1 MRKTPYQV
9 VIVGGG
15 ISGLATA
22 YALTEEGEK
31 TQTAVQCT
39 VVEREPRWGGKILTH
54 VTDNYLI
61 EGGPDSFLTSKPWA
75 LELCRTLGLQEQL
88 ISTNSQHNQTFS
100 FCRGALRELPQG
112 LLAFR
117 PRRVDTLVS
126 SGLLSWGGM
135 FRMAA
140 ERFWPRRNP
149 WPTDES
155 LGEFFRRRFG
165 AEAFE
170 HLIEPL
176 VAGIYAGDADE
187 LSIESTFPRFRELER
202 EHGSVIKGMRKA
214 LANAP
219 PSPRSS
225 GEATTMFMSLRG
237 GLSELIRSLVETL
250 RKRGVGLMAGG
261 ECLEIQPPTLES
273 GVFHVTLEN
282 GDRLPAD
289 AVVLATPTYQTARL
303 LRAFQ
308 PETASLLDGIPY
320 ASTAT
325 ISMGYPAESIASQI
339 RGFGF
344 VVPRKEQRPLLAA
357 TWTSLKWPD
366 RSRPGETLIRCYIGG
381 RGRETVLEQDDHSL
395 VECVRRELT
404 SMVGITA
411 APTYTEVHRWR
422 QGMPQYVLG
431 HRDRLAKV
439 QEQLANS
446 PGLYVTGAGLYGIG
460 IPDCIREGT
469 KVGKRLLQ
477 DFTSN
482 PSIKDSGRTGSGGR
496 GQIG

>member
-1 MRKTPYQV
+1 MMRETPYQV
-9 VIVGGG
+9 VIIGGG

-22 YALTEEGEK
+22 YALMEEGEK

-39 VVEREPRWGGKILTH
+39 LVEREPRWGGKILTH
-54 VTDNYLI
+54 VTDDYLI

-75 LELCRTLGLQEQL
+75 LELCRTLGLQDQL
-88 ISTNSQHNQTFS
+88 ISTNLQHNQTFS

-135 FRMAA
+135 LRMAA

-149 WPTDES
+149 WPTDET

-170 HLIEPL
+170 NLIEPL
-176 VAGIYAGDADE
+176 VAGIYAGDAEE
-187 LSIESTFPRFRELER
+187 LSIESTFPRFRALER
-202 EHGSVIKGMRKA
+202 EHGSIIKGMRKA
-214 LANAP
+214 LAHGPAA
-219 PSPRSS
+219 PRSS
-225 GEATTMFMSLRG
+225 DEATTMFMSLRG
-237 GLSELIRSLVETL
+237 GLSELIRTLVEVL
-250 RKRGVGLMAGG
+250 RKRGVGFMAGV
-261 ECLEIQPPTLES
+261 ECLEIQTPTPQSTL
-273 GVFHVTLEN
+273 FHVMLDN

-289 AVVLATPTYQTARL
+289 AVVLATPAFQTARL
-303 LRAFQ
+303 LRTFQ
-308 PETASLLDGIPY
+308 PETAGLLDGIPY

-325 ISMGYPAESIASQI
+325 ISMAYPTESIGPQI

-366 RSRPGETLIRCYIGG
+366 RSRAEDTLIRCYIGG
-381 RGRETVLEQDDHSL
+381 RGRESVFEQDDCSL

-411 APTYTEVHRWR
+411 SPTYTEVHRWS

-469 KVGKRLLQ
+469 RVGRQLLE
-477 DFTSN
+477 DHSHRKAT
-482 PSIKDSGRTGSGGR
+482 R
-496 GQIG
+496 GAGNTVSR

>member
-22 YALTEEGEK
+22 YTLTEEGAK
-31 TQTAVQCT
+31 TQTPVQCT
-39 VVEREPRWGGKILTH
+39 VIEREPRWGGKILTH
-54 VTDNYLI
+54 VTNNYLI

-75 LELCRTLGLQEQL
+75 LDLCRTLGLQDQL
-88 ISTNSQHNQTFS
+88 IATNPQHNQTFS

-135 FRMAA
+135 LRMAA
-140 ERFWPRRNP
+140 ERFWPKQNP
-149 WPTDES
+149 WPADES

-170 HLIEPL
+170 YLIEPL

-214 LANAP
+214 LASP
-219 PSPRSS
+219 PSPPRPS
-225 GEATTMFMSLRG
+225 GEAASMFMSLRG
-237 GLSELIRSLVETL
+237 GLSELIRSLMEAL
-250 RKRGVGLMAGG
+250 RTRGVRLMAGV
-261 ECLEIQPPTLES
+261 ECHEIQSPTLES
-273 GVFHVTLEN
+273 GVFHVMLDDGN
-282 GDRLPAD
+282 RLSAD
-289 AVVLATPTYQTARL
+289 AVVLATPAYQTARL
-303 LRAFQ
+303 LRAYR
-308 PETASLLDGIPY
+308 PEIASLLDGIPY

-366 RSRPGETLIRCYIGG
+366 RSRAGETLIRCYIGG
-381 RGRETVLEQDDHSL
+381 RGRETVVEQDDNSL
-395 VECVRRELT
+395 MECVREELL

-439 QEQLANS
+439 QKQLAHS

-469 KVGKRLLQ
+469 KVGKQLLQ
-477 DFTSN
+477 DYADN
-482 PSIKDSGRTGSGGR
+482 PAKKIPEA
-496 GQIG
+496 

>member
-15 ISGLATA
+15 ISGLATS
-22 YALTEEGEK
+22 YAIMEEAEK

-39 VVEREPRWGGKILTH
+39 VVERDPRWGGKILTH
-54 VTDNYLI
+54 VTDKYLI

-75 LELCRTLGLQEQL
+75 LELCRTLGLQDQL

-135 FRMAA
+135 LRMAA

-149 WPTDES
+149 WPADES
-155 LGEFFRRRFG
+155 MGEFFRRRFG
-165 AEAFE
+165 TEAFE
-170 HLIEPL
+170 NLIEPL

-214 LANAP
+214 LGAAP
-219 PSPRSS
+219 AAPRSS
-225 GEATTMFMSLRG
+225 GDTPTMFMSLRG
-237 GLSELIRSLVETL
+237 GLGELIRTLVEAL
-250 RKRGVGLMAGG
+250 RRRGVELIGG
-261 ECLEIQPPTLES
+261 AECQEIQSPAPES
-273 GVFHVTLEN
+273 GVFHVMLDN

-289 AVVLATPTYQTARL
+289 AVVLATPAYQTAQL
-303 LRAFQ
+303 LRAIQ
-308 PETASLLDGIPY
+308 PEAASLLDGIPY

-325 ISMGYPAESIASQI
+325 ISMAYPPESIRSQI

-366 RSRPGETLIRCYIGG
+366 RSRAGETLIRCYIGG
-381 RGRETVLEQDDHSL
+381 RGRESVLEQDDDSL
-395 VECVRRELT
+395 VECVRGELT
-404 SMVGITA
+404 SLVGITT
-411 APTYTEVHRWR
+411 APTYTEVHRWK

-431 HRDRLAKV
+431 HRDRLAKL
-439 QEQLANS
+439 QEHLAHS
-446 PGLYVTGAGLYGIG
+446 PGLYVTGAGMYGIG
-460 IPDCIREGT
+460 IPDCIREAT
-469 KVGKRLLQ
+469 RVGKQLLQ
-477 DFTSN
+477 DYAAHHSA
-482 PSIKDSGRTGSGGR
+482 KKSGRTVSG
-496 GQIG
+496 

>member
-15 ISGLATA
+15 ISGLATS
-22 YALTEEGEK
+22 YALMEEAEN

-61 EGGPDSFLTSKPWA
+61 EGGADSFLTSKPWA
-75 LELCRTLGLQEQL
+75 LELCRTLGLQDQL
-88 ISTNSQHNQTFS
+88 ISTNSQHNQIFS

-135 FRMAA
+135 LRMAA
-140 ERFWPRRNP
+140 ERFWPRRDP
-149 WPTDES
+149 WPADES

-165 AEAFE
+165 TEAFE
-170 HLIEPL
+170 NLIEPL

-219 PSPRSS
+219 APPRSS

-237 GLSELIRSLVETL
+237 GLGELIRTLVEAL
-250 RKRGVGLMAGG
+250 RERGVGLIGG
-261 ECLEIQPPTLES
+261 VECLDIQPQALES
-273 GVFHVTLEN
+273 GVFHVMLDN

-289 AVVLATPTYQTARL
+289 AVVLATPAYQTARL

-308 PETASLLDGIPY
+308 PEAAGLLDGIPY

-325 ISMGYPAESIASQI
+325 ISMAYPAESIGSKI

-344 VVPRKEQRPLLAA
+344 VVPRKEQRRLLAA

-366 RSRPGETLIRCYIGG
+366 RSRAGETLIRCYIGG
-381 RGRETVLEQDDHSL
+381 RGRETVLEQDDSSL
-395 VECVRRELT
+395 VECVRGELT
-404 SMVGITA
+404 SMVGITT
-411 APTYTEVHRWR
+411 APTYTEVHRWK

-446 PGLYVTGAGLYGIG
+446 PGLYVTGAGMYGIG

-469 KVGKRLLQ
+469 RVGKQLLQ
-477 DFTSN
+477 DYAANHSR
-482 PSIKDSGRTGSGGR
+482 KKSGSTVSG
-496 GQIG
+496 

>member
-1 MRKTPYQV
+1 MKIPYQV

-22 YALTEEGEK
+22 YALTEEGAK
-31 TQTAVQCT
+31 IQIPVQCT

-54 VTDNYLI
+54 VTDSYLI

-75 LELCRTLGLQEQL
+75 LELCRTLGLQDQL
-88 ISTNSQHNQTFS
+88 ISTNPQHNQTFS

-135 FRMAA
+135 LRMAA
-140 ERFWPRRNP
+140 ERFWPKQNP
-149 WPTDES
+149 WPSDES
-155 LGEFFRRRFG
+155 LGAFFRRRFG
-165 AEAFE
+165 TEAFE
-170 HLIEPL
+170 YLIEPL

-214 LANAP
+214 LASP
-219 PSPRSS
+219 PSAPRPS
-225 GEATTMFMSLRG
+225 GAATSMFMSLRG
-237 GLSELIRSLVETL
+237 GLGELIQSLVETL
-250 RKRGVGLMAGG
+250 RKRGVELMAGVG
-261 ECLEIQPPTLES
+261 CLEIQSPTLGS
-273 GVFHVTLEN
+273 GEFQVILEN
-282 GDRLPAD
+282 GNRLPAD
-289 AVVLATPTYQTARL
+289 AVVLATPAYQTARL

-308 PETASLLDGIPY
+308 PGIASLLDGIPY

-366 RSRPGETLIRCYIGG
+366 RSRAGETLIRCYIGG
-381 RGRETVLEQDDHSL
+381 RGRETVVEQDDSSL
-395 VECVRRELT
+395 VTCVRGELL

-411 APTYTEVHRWR
+411 APTYAEVHRWR

-431 HRDRLAKV
+431 HQERLAKV
-439 QEQLANS
+439 QEQLARS

-460 IPDCIREGT
+460 IPDCIREGM
-469 KVGKRLLQ
+469 KVGKQILPDHAQ
-477 DFTSN
+477 N
-482 PSIKDSGRTGSGGR
+482 HAIKNSGSTESGGM

>member
-15 ISGLATA
+15 ISGLATS
-22 YALTEEGEK
+22 YALMEEAEN

-75 LELCRTLGLQEQL
+75 LELCRTLGLQDQL

-135 FRMAA
+135 LRMAA
-140 ERFWPRRNP
+140 ERFWPRRDP
-149 WPTDES
+149 WPADES

-165 AEAFE
+165 TEAFE
-170 HLIEPL
+170 NLIEPL

-219 PSPRSS
+219 SAPRSS

-237 GLSELIRSLVETL
+237 GLGELIRTLVETL
-250 RKRGVGLMAGG
+250 RERGVGLIGG
-261 ECLEIQPPTLES
+261 VECLDIQPPALES
-273 GVFHVTLEN
+273 GVFHVMLDN

-289 AVVLATPTYQTARL
+289 AVVLATPAYQTARL

-308 PETASLLDGIPY
+308 PEAAGLLDGIPY

-325 ISMGYPAESIASQI
+325 ISMAYPAE
-339 RGFGF
+339 
-344 VVPRKEQRPLLAA
+344 
-357 TWTSLKWPD
+357 
-366 RSRPGETLIRCYIGG
+366 
-381 RGRETVLEQDDHSL
+381 
-395 VECVRRELT
+395 
-404 SMVGITA
+404 
-411 APTYTEVHRWR
+411 
-422 QGMPQYVLG
+422 
-431 HRDRLAKV
+431 
-439 QEQLANS
+439 
-446 PGLYVTGAGLYGIG
+446 
-460 IPDCIREGT
+460 
-469 KVGKRLLQ
+469 
-477 DFTSN
+477 
-482 PSIKDSGRTGSGGR
+482 
-496 GQIG
+496 

>member
-1 MRKTPYQV
+1 MRKTPYQA

-22 YALTEEGEK
+22 YALMEEAEN

-75 LELCRTLGLQEQL
+75 LELCRTLGLQDQL

-126 SGLLSWGGM
+126 SGLLSLGGM
-135 FRMAA
+135 LRMAA

-149 WPTDES
+149 WPTDET

-165 AEAFE
+165 TEAFE
-170 HLIEPL
+170 NLIEPL

-202 EHGSVIKGMRKA
+202 EYGSVIKGMRKA

-219 PSPRSS
+219 SSPRSS
-225 GEATTMFMSLRG
+225 GQATTMFMSLRG
-237 GLSELIRSLVETL
+237 GLGELIRTLVEAL
-250 RKRGVGLMAGG
+250 RKRGVRLIGG
-261 ECLEIQPPTLES
+261 VECLEIQPPTPES
-273 GVFHVTLEN
+273 GVFHIMLDN
-282 GDRLPAD
+282 GNRIPAD
-289 AVVLATPTYQTARL
+289 AVVLATPAYQTAGF

-308 PETASLLDGIPY
+308 SETARLLDGIPY

-325 ISMGYPAESIASQI
+325 ISMAYPAESIGSQI

-366 RSRPGETLIRCYIGG
+366 RCRAGETLIRCYIGG
-381 RGRETVLEQDDHSL
+381 RGREKVFEQDDGSL
-395 VECVRRELT
+395 VKSVRGELT
-404 SMVGITA
+404 SMVGITT
-411 APTYTEVHRWR
+411 APIYTEVHRWR

-446 PGLYVTGAGLYGIG
+446 PGLYVTGAGMYGIG

-469 KVGKRLLQ
+469 RVGKQLLL
-477 DFTSN
+477 DYAANHST
-482 PSIKDSGRTGSGGR
+482 KKSGSTVSG
-496 GQIG
+496 

>member
-15 ISGLATA
+15 ISGLAAA

-75 LELCRTLGLQEQL
+75 LELCRALGLQDQL

-100 FCRGALRELPQG
+100 FCRGVLRELPQG
-112 LLAFR
+112 LLTFR

-135 FRMAA
+135 LRMAA

-155 LGEFFRRRFG
+155 LAEFFRRRFG

-170 HLIEPL
+170 YLIEPL

-214 LANAP
+214 LGSP
-219 PSPRSS
+219 PPAPRSS
-225 GEATTMFMSLRG
+225 GEATTMFMSLRS
-237 GLSELIRSLVETL
+237 GLSELIRSLVDSL
-250 RKRGVGLMAGG
+250 RKRGVGLMSGV
-261 ECLEIQPPTLES
+261 ECLEIQSPPLES
-273 GVFHVTLEN
+273 GVFHVMLDN
-282 GDRLPAD
+282 GGRLPAD

-303 LRAFQ
+303 LRASH
-308 PETASLLDGIPY
+308 PETARLLDGIPY

-325 ISMGYPAESIASQI
+325 ISMAYPAESIASQI

-381 RGRETVLEQDDHSL
+381 RGRETVVEQDDDSL
-395 VECVRRELT
+395 VTCVRGELT
-404 SMVGITA
+404 SMVGITT
-411 APTYTEVHRWR
+411 APIYTEVHRWR

-439 QEQLANS
+439 QEQLANA

-469 KVGKRLLQ
+469 KVGKQLLQ
-477 DFTSN
+477 DYAAFH
-482 PSIKDSGRTGSGGR
+482 SIKKSGSTVSG
-496 GQIG
+496 